1 MKSKTT
7 AGIFALVFGGLGVH
21 RFYLGQ
27 KGLGILYLLF
37 VWTFIPTIIAMIDG
51 IVFLTQDED
60 KFNRKYNTEY
70 WAMQQ
75 QQQQQQHHY
84 HHYRQPPPQY
94 NYADTPN
101 NPPPRPA
108 YAEEAA
114 TPKKDPFQI
123 SADRKYADYDFT
135 GAIQDYRRSLNVDP
149 RQADVHFKLACL
161 YSIHEDTDTSLYHLS
176 QALEHGYFDFDEM
189 EKHDHLAYLRST
201 PEFLAFKSN
210 GYRIPASTPESAE
223 PESAQPADTLE
234 LSDDLIT
241 RIERLAK
248 LKEDGILS
256 EDAFKREKAKILRS

>member
-70 WAMQQ
+70 WAMQHAQ
-75 QQQQQQHHY
+75 QQQQQYHHHHHY
-84 HHYRQPPPQY
+84 QSSPPQPPPR
-94 NYADTPN
+94 T
-101 NPPPRPA
+101 A
-108 YAEEAA
+108 YAEE
-114 TPKKDPFQI
+114 PRREKKDPFQV
-123 SADRKYADYDFT
+123 SADRKYADYDFE

-149 RQADVHFKLACL
+149 RQADVHFKMACL
-161 YSIHEDTDTSLYHLS
+161 YSIHEDTDTALYHLS
-176 QALEHGYFDFDEM
+176 QALEHGYYDFDEI
-189 EKHDHLAYLRST
+189 EKHDHLAFLRST
-201 PEFLAFKSN
+201 PDYQAFKSN
-210 GYRIPASTPESAE
+210 GYRIPATSPAE
-223 PESAQPADTLE
+223 PAAANPVPPDTLE

-256 EDAFKREKAKILRS
+256 EDAFRREKAKILRS

>member
-1 MKSKTT
+1 MKNKTT

-51 IVFLTQDED
+51 IVFLTQDEE
-60 KFNRKYNTEY
+60 KFNRKYNPEY
-70 WAMQQ
+70 WALQQ
-75 QQQQQQHHY
+75 TQQQHHY
-84 HHYRQPPPQY
+84 HHHYQQQPAY
-94 NYADTPN
+94 NYG
-101 NPPPRPA
+101 NPPPAPPPPRAAEAPA
-108 YAEEAA
+108 G
-114 TPKKDPFQI
+114 PKKDPFQI
-123 SADRKYADYDFT
+123 SADRKYADYDFE

-149 RQADVHFKLACL
+149 RQANVHFKMACL
-161 YSIHEDTDTSLYHLS
+161 YSIHEDTDTALYHLS
-176 QALEHGYFDFDEM
+176 QSLEHGYFDFDEI

-201 PEFLAFKSN
+201 PDYQAFKSN
-210 GYRIPASTPESAE
+210 GYRIPASRETAPTPEAAE
-223 PESAQPADTLE
+223 PAETLE

>member
-51 IVFLTQDED
+51 IVFLTQSED

-75 QQQQQQHHY
+75 HHHHHHYQQQ
-84 HHYRQPPPQY
+84 RSP
-94 NYADTPN
+94 YAYEADA
-101 NPPPRPA
+101 PPPRPG
-108 YAEEAA
+108 YAEEPGG
-114 TPKKDPFQI
+114 PKKDPFYL
-123 SADRKYADYDFT
+123 SADRKYADYDFE
-135 GAIQDYRRSLNVDP
+135 GAILDYRRSLNVDP
-149 RQADVHFKLACL
+149 RQSDVHFKMACL
-161 YSIHEDTDTSLYHLS
+161 YSIHEDTDTAIYHLS
-176 QALEHGYFDFDEM
+176 QALEHGYYDFDEI
-189 EKHDHLAYLRST
+189 EKHDHLAYLRAT
-201 PEFLAFKSN
+201 PEYQAFKSN
-210 GYRIPASTPESAE
+210 GYRIPVTGTTAAAAPETEA
-223 PESAQPADTLE
+223 AQPDTLE
-234 LSDDLIT
+234 LSDVLIT

-256 EDAFKREKAKILRS
+256 EDAFRREKEKILRS